1 MAYTTTTLS
10 AALAEMGSRLYDPA
24 HIRWTTPELTI
35 YIQQA
40 IRTFS
45 ALTNHFRDQ
54 ATFATTNKQAFY
66 DLGTVV
72 PTLRAQTYTVQ
83 AALTQLAYMLLE
95 PPPVGNV
102 WSGTAQYSLGDLVSA
117 LQQARDTFLLE
128 TGIVVSQHTVSVDQ
142 AVTTGRIDLDQTI
155 MNVRRAQFVDAT
167 GISTVLR
174 RDDTYAFTA
183 FNPSWQTSGSRQP
196 TAYSVSTTP
205 PLVLQIAKPT
215 TTVGTLN
222 LLTLDSGEA
231 IDVLDTAQVLGV
243 PDDWAWVVIFGALA
257 QLLQRDGLAVDASR
271 AAFCDSI
278 WQDGLQRATAGA
290 VVLNATVNGT
300 PRPLGS
306 VSDADYFS
314 AGWQMESG
322 NPKRVLSMGQN
333 LIGLWPPPGI
343 PTGGGSYTV
352 VLDVV
357 QNAPVPVALSDYLQI
372 GQEMVNDVLDY
383 AQHLALFKEGPGAV
397 EGSMGLFQQFMG
409 LCGTEVRI
417 KRASQPN
424 LDAAVGQTPQDTR
437 ELAYQIPGA

>member
-1 MAYTTTTLS
+1 MPGTYTTITLS
-10 AALAEMGSRLYDPA
+10 AAIAEMGNRLYDPT
-24 HIRWTTPELTI
+24 HIRWSSAELTI

-40 IRTFS
+40 IRTFN

-54 ATFATTNKQAFY
+54 ASFSTTNKQAFY
-66 DLGTVV
+66 DLNDIV
-72 PTLRAQTYTVQ
+72 PSLRAQTYTVQ
-83 AALTQLAYMLLE
+83 QALTQLAYMLLE
-95 PPPVGNV
+95 PPPTGNV

-128 TGIVVSQHTVSVDQ
+128 TGIVISQHDVSVDP
-142 AVTTGRIDLDQTI
+142 AVTSGRIDLEQAI
-155 MNVRRAQFVDAT
+155 INVRRAQFVAAT

-205 PLVLQIAKPT
+205 PLVLQVAKPT
-215 TTVGTLN
+215 STVGTLY

-231 IDVLDTAQVLGV
+231 IDVLDTTQVLGV

-271 AAFCDSI
+271 AAFCDSM
-278 WQDGLQRATAGA
+278 WQDGLQRAKAAA

-306 VSDADYFS
+306 ISDADYFS

-322 NPKRVLSMGQN
+322 SPKRVLTMGQN
-333 LIGLWPPPGI
+333 LVGLWPPPGI

-357 QNAPVPVALSDYLQI
+357 RNAPVPTALTDYLQV
-372 GQEMVNDVLDY
+372 GQEMINDLLDY
-383 AQHLALFKEGPGAV
+383 AQFLALAKEGPGQM
-397 EGSMGLFQQFMG
+397 EGAQTLMTQFYT
-409 LCGTEVRI
+409 LCGTEIEI
-417 KRASQPN
+417 KNASQPYQSTS
-424 LDAAVGQTPQDTR
+424 VGQTTQDQR
-437 ELAYQIPGA
+437 VLAYERP